1 MQEHV
6 VTWMRSAPIAL
17 VVVIVVVA
25 VAFTALFV
33 EVVASGEKGIERRWF
48 LHYDLSY
55 SGGQKSWKTP
65 DHAFPTLEDCLQF
78 VGQGSW
84 AKAEHC
90 DGSWR

>member
-1 MQEHV
+1 M
-6 VTWMRSAPIAL
+6 TRMRSEAIPL
-17 VVVIVVVA
+17 VVVIVAVV
-25 VAFTALFV
+25 VAFTTLFV
-33 EVVASGEKGIERRWF
+33 DVVASGEKGIEPRWF

-55 SGGQKSWKTP
+55 SGGQKSWQTP